1 MSMTENLTL
10 MIAICSAIATGLA
23 ALATWRAP
31 TAAAKLAE
39 SLRRDAE
46 RHDERQRQ
54 KLSVFATLM
63 QERAQIYSD
72 DGVRALNLIDVVF
85 NESRG
90 VREAWSELFLAFQ
103 MNPLVQHVIDERL
116 RKLLGAI
123 AKDIGLADELR
134 NDDLGRVYYPNV
146 KAQEQFIR
154 DIQRQQILATLQ
166 GQGAAAA
173 SATGLQNSAWPP
185 KPE

>member
-1 MSMTENLTL
+1 MTDHLTL
-10 MIAICSAIATGLA
+10 LIAIFSAIATGLA
-23 ALATWRAP
+23 AIATWRAP

-54 KLSVFATLM
+54 KISVFASLM
-63 QERAQIYSD
+63 QERAQIHSD
-72 DGVRALNLIDVVF
+72 NGVRALNLIDVVF
-85 NESRG
+85 NESRD
-90 VREAWSELFLAFQ
+90 VREAWSELFLAFH

-116 RKLLGAI
+116 RKLLGSI
-123 AKDIGLADELR
+123 AKDIGLSDELR

-146 KAQEQFIR
+146 MAQEQLIR
-154 DIQRQQILATLQ
+154 DLQRQQLLTSLR
-166 GQGAAAA
+166 GQGAAGAG
-173 SATGLQNSAWPP
+173 ATGPQNTLWPP

>member
-1 MSMTENLTL
+1 MTEHLTL
-10 MIAICSAIATGLA
+10 LIAIFSAIATGLA
-23 ALATWRAP
+23 AVATWRAP

-46 RHDERQRQ
+46 LHDERQRQ
-54 KLSVFATLM
+54 KLSVFASLM

-72 DGVRALNLIDVVF
+72 NGIRALNLIDVVF

-90 VREAWSELFLAFQ
+90 VREAWSELFLGFH

-123 AKDIGLADELR
+123 AKDVGLSDELR

-146 KAQEQFIR
+146 KAQEQLIR
-154 DIQRQQILATLQ
+154 DLQRQQLLTSLQ
-166 GQGAAAA
+166 GQGAAGAG
-173 SATGLQNSAWPP
+173 ATGPQNTAWPP